1 MWIVGGLRQLEFALR
16 LLEILRGDPIVV
28 GVLAITPG
36 DHVKGALVLPHG
48 LGIVFRGEAYV
59 GGPGQCGCI
68 VGAGVGTGML
78 VDVERATGERLRL
91 FEFGVGGLILT
102 VEHSEGEIRAGGG
115 DIHVGLGIHARM
127 FEDPQRFVEFIDC
140 LPPAVRLAEQHRP
153 VVVEGGKTAIVR
165 PVGAACRVECLFEQI
180 LGLVEIAG
188 GPLRCGRVDERGG
201 PGLGAFEAHTQCQ
214 LDGAL
219 DDPLVLLMTPLRTVE
234 SHRLVEHG
242 EQTRIVLR
250 VLGVGHRLLQILVGL
265 VFGGMR
271 GEHRIESSK
280 ELVGV
285 KAGARV

>member
-1 MWIVGGLRQLEFALR
+1 MPGRAFAVTWNAVRRPALWTARSHYAPQNGGYQCGRWIVRGVIHRIMWIVGGLRQLEFALR

-188 GPLRCGRVDERGG
+188 GPLRCGRVDERGAPRPRCLRG
-201 PGLGAFEAHTQCQ
+201 PYAVPA
-214 LDGAL
+214 
-219 DDPLVLLMTPLRTVE
+219 RW
-234 SHRLVEHG
+234 R
-242 EQTRIVLR
+242 
-250 VLGVGHRLLQILVGL
+250 
-265 VFGGMR
+265 
-271 GEHRIESSK
+271 
-280 ELVGV
+280 
-285 KAGARV
+285 AG